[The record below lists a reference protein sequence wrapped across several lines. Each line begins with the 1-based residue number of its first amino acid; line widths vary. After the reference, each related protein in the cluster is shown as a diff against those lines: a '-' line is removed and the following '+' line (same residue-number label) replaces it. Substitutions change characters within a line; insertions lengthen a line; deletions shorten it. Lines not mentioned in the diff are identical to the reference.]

1 VRKVNVA
8 VLATLDSKHEAA
20 RFVCEALAR
29 AGAAPWL
36 VDLSLRPHAHAFAEV
51 RGDAVAAAAGTSWD
65 ALAKLSRAA
74 AAERMIAGGT
84 RVVRAELARAGIGGV
99 IGVGGANGSTMACA
113 IMRALPLGLP
123 KAMVTPVAATAA
135 VQWYVAES
143 DIAMF
148 PTIGDISLNRI
159 TRAAMANAAH
169 ALAGM
174 VRTRSARRAA
184 RRVPLIGVSSFGN
197 TQPAVD
203 RITARL
209 EAAGYEV
216 IHFHASGPG
225 GRALEQLAA
234 SGELAGVIDL
244 TTSELTD
251 LLTGGVYSAGEGRLT
266 AAGAAGL
273 PQVVAPG
280 CLDFT
285 NWWVGQV
292 PEKYRDREFFQYNVE
307 ILLMRTNAQE
317 FAALGALVGERLR
330 AAKGPVRVLIP
341 RLGMSQLVGR
351 KTCDLAGSERG
362 TWAQPDTDR
371 VFADTLAR
379 YLPDGVIRELPHHI
393 NDAAFADACVE
404 EMIGLLG
411 RAPRRPAAKR
421 NAPASRRAVTP
432 RAKKE
437 KTVPPTRTRTRV
449 PESARAGPRERAPSG
464 ARRASAGD
472 PGRRRRA
479 QKRPRQ
485 RTVR

>member
-1 VRKVNVA
+1 MQPVPVA

-20 RFVCEALAR
+20 RFLCDALKE
-29 AGAAPWL
+29 AGATPWL
-36 VDLSLRPHAHAFAEV
+36 VDLSLRPHGQSFADVSGE
-51 RGDAVAAAAGTSWD
+51 AVAQAAGTSWA
-65 ALAKLSRAA
+65 ALSKLSRAEA
-74 AAERMIAGGT
+74 ATRMIAGGT
-84 RVVRAELARAGIGGV
+84 RIVCDKLVRGEFAGV
-99 IGVGGANGSTMACA
+99 IGIGGANGSTMSCA

-159 TRAAMANAAH
+159 TRTAIANAAQ

-174 VRTRSARRAA
+174 ARGHAA
-184 RRVPLIGVSSFGN
+184 CKAASRVPLIGVSSFGN

-209 EAAGYEV
+209 EAEGFEV

-234 SGELAGVIDL
+234 AGELAGVIDL

-251 LLTGGVYSAGEGRLT
+251 ALTGGVYSAGETRLT
-266 AAGAAGL
+266 AAGAAGI

-292 PEKYRDREFFQYNVE
+292 PEKYRGREFLQYNVE
-307 ILLMRTNAQE
+307 ILLMRTNAEE
-317 FAALGALVGERLR
+317 FAALGALMGERLS

-341 RLGMSQLVGR
+341 LRGMSQLVGR
-351 KTCDLAGSERG
+351 KTFDVAGQERG
-362 TWAQPDTDR
+362 SWDQPETDA
-371 VFADTLAR
+371 VFADTLRRHLA
-379 YLPDGVIRELPHHI
+379 PGVIVELPLHI
-393 NDAAFADACVE
+393 NDAAFADACVDA
-404 EMIGLLG
+404 MIGLL
-411 RAPRRPAAKR
+411 RR
-421 NAPASRRAVTP
+421 
-432 RAKKE
+432 
-437 KTVPPTRTRTRV
+437 
-449 PESARAGPRERAPSG
+449 
-464 ARRASAGD
+464 
-472 PGRRRRA
+472 
-479 QKRPRQ
+479 
-485 RTVR
+485 